1 MQNTPQR
8 DKPAEI
14 ALRRE
19 LHRRGLRYRVDF
31 PPLPTVRRRAD
42 IVFRGRKIAVFC
54 DGCYWHGC
62 PDHGTWP
69 KANAAWWRQKIE
81 DNKRRDRD
89 TDARLTAAGWRVIRV
104 WEHEDPVVAAARIAE
119 VVRADFVS

>member
-8 DKPAEI
+8 DTPAEI

-31 PPLPTVRRRAD
+31 PPPPTVRRRAD